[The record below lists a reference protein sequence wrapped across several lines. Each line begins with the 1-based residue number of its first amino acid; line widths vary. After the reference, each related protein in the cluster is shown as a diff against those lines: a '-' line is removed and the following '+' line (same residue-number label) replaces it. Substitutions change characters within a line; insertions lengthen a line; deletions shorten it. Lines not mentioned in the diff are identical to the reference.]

1 MPRNGAATCY
11 APHPEHPG
19 LLAGI
24 SEELNLTHDTHHKL
38 RRTVELALTAPPRY
52 FQGGSIKFIHAIL
65 HVCSCVSES
74 QFTALPFP
82 LQEVAPGIFF
92 KPVWILLRALTVP
105 RASEILLPDASGPN
119 PTSISHAFL

>member
-19 LLAGI
+19 LLAGV

-82 LQEVAPGIFF
+82 LPGSHPRHIFQARLDPSACSHRAPGI
-92 KPVWILLRALTVP
+92 
-105 RASEILLPDASGPN
+105 
-119 PTSISHAFL
+119 